1 MSADSLCKPEKKRVP
16 ADIVLN
22 NPSGLA
28 APAGHYSL
36 AVKANGFVFVSGQL
50 PIGPGGERLTDASFE
65 AQARQVLANVGAA
78 LSSAGSSVEH
88 LVQVRAYLTDIGDWA
103 AFNAIYAEW
112 ADAARPARCAVPVP
126 SLHYGFRIEVEAIGL
141 ALS

>member
-1 MSADSLCKPEKKRVP
+1 MQAGEMRVP
-16 ADIVLN
+16 ADIVRT
-22 NPSGLA
+22 NPSGMA
-28 APAGHYSL
+28 APAGHYSH

-112 ADAARPARCAVPVP
+112 AGTARPARCAVPVP
-126 SLHYGFRIEVEAIGL
+126 ALHYGFKVEVEAVGL
-141 ALS
+141 AVT